1 MPITREES
9 DAWLIMQGDTQE
21 RLDRI
26 HAEADAMRARLE
38 AEGRGPST
46 VWEPV
51 SSDDEEFEDIR
62 PMTPPM
68 SPPCTPRGKS
78 LTYPGVAWDQDLN
91 FTTGARSKENESVN
105 MEIQRPKLGDTPL
118 QNIHPAPSTSP
129 QLRARKVQRQ
139 RQRRTLLP
147 VSGRSK
153 ASKTTAFY
161 ELAHDNKTSRRV
173 SSIAP
178 MGPPKSPGLKQPN
191 KSSPQQKP
199 RSAYRVQKR

>member
-1 MPITREES
+1 MPMTREES

-62 PMTPPM
+62 PMTPPA
-68 SPPCTPRGKS
+68 SPPWAPRGA
-78 LTYPGVAWDQDLN
+78 T
-91 FTTGARSKENESVN
+91 SKENEFVN
-105 MEIQRPKLGDTPL
+105 MEIQQPKLGDTPL
-118 QNIHPAPSTSP
+118 QNICPAPSTSP
-129 QLRARKVQRQ
+129 QLQARKVQRQ
-139 RQRRTLLP
+139 RQRRTLVP
-147 VSGRSK
+147 VSGRVTRSK
-153 ASKTTAFY
+153 ASKAAAFY
-161 ELAHDNKTSRRV
+161 ELNHDNKTSQRV

-178 MGPPKSPGLKQPN
+178 MSPPKSPGLKQPK
-191 KSSPQQKP
+191 KSSPQQKR

>member
-1 MPITREES
+1 
-9 DAWLIMQGDTQE
+9 
-21 RLDRI
+21 
-26 HAEADAMRARLE
+26 MRARLE

-46 VWEPV
+46 AWEPV

-68 SPPCTPRGKS
+68 SPPCPPRGA
-78 LTYPGVAWDQDLN
+78 T
-91 FTTGARSKENESVN
+91 SKENESVN
-105 MEIQRPKLGDTPL
+105 MGIQRPKLGDTPL

-139 RQRRTLLP
+139 RQLRTLLP
-147 VSGRSK
+147 VSGRATRSK
-153 ASKTTAFY
+153 ASKTAAFY
-161 ELAHDNKTSRRV
+161 ELAYDNKTSQRV